1 MMTEPSEFEMMS
13 QDSFALVFFTALEL
27 ASYTH
32 QGY

>member
-13 QDSFALVFFTALEL
+13 QDSFALCIFQALEL